1 MDVIKALEE
10 KAFWGDEF
18 LTWLWYR
25 IETGNGEFD
34 LGGGDVTNLW
44 IEDRLVLE
52 ALEGESKEN
61 IIKSGEVASSPEAAA
76 ALAAGK
82 KITQARFG
90 MSRGE
95 NTWVFVIDGAT
106 FDMKSMK
113 IPAVHAEA
121 EEDDDE
127 ATMLVRMGHI
137 YDCVDTIDR
146 LFAEFTALRVSDE
159 WDSQLVAS
167 MALWVR
173 EKAQASR

>member
-10 KAFWGDEF
+10 KAFWGHEF

-113 IPAVHAEA
+113 IPAVHDEA
-121 EEDDDE
+121 EEDDGE

-159 WDSQLVAS
+159 WNSQLVAS